1 MPSPEQ
7 DPKHRF
13 RCVCGNTGERRKRK
27 SFHFQLQKGDP
38 QVPVQTQPLRF
49 QRSDLDVCTLTP
61 FSVVRGPGCGQIG
74 GGGRLFGMLV
84 VNMGWLGS
92 VSYSVWK

>member
-1 MPSPEQ
+1 M
-7 DPKHRF
+7 
-13 RCVCGNTGERRKRK
+13 
-27 SFHFQLQKGDP
+27 
-38 QVPVQTQPLRF
+38 RF

-92 VSYSVWK
+92 VSYSVWKRSLPHLGLAFSRTSCVKEDIQILPS

>member
-1 MPSPEQ
+1 MI
-7 DPKHRF
+7 
-13 RCVCGNTGERRKRK
+13 
-27 SFHFQLQKGDP
+27 SFPASKGDP
-38 QVPVQTQPLRF
+38 QVPVQAQPLRF

-92 VSYSVWK
+92 VSYSVWKRSLPHLGLAISRTSCVKEDIQILPS